1 MSKRQYTRILY
12 QIRMKKGYLR
22 VSYVYNKF
30 KGNHEDVIQL
40 EILNEKQD
48 YTKLNMRTD
57 EAVLIAGGLNFVT
70 GLKLAKII

>member
-1 MSKRQYTRILY
+1 MSKRQYTRTLY

-22 VSYVYNKF
+22 VSYVYNKS
-30 KGNHEDVIQL
+30 KGNPEDVIQL

-57 EAVLIAGGLNFVT
+57 EAVLIAG
-70 GLKLAKII
+70 

>member
-1 MSKRQYTRILY
+1 MSKRQYTRTLY

-22 VSYVYNKF
+22 VSYIYNKS
-30 KGNHEDVIQL
+30 KGNPEDVIQL

-57 EAVLIAGGLNFVT
+57 EAVLIAGGLNFVA

>member
-1 MSKRQYTRILY
+1 MSKRQYTRKLY

-22 VSYVYNKF
+22 VSYVYNKS
-30 KGNHEDVIQL
+30 KGNPEDVIQL

-57 EAVLIAGGLNFVT
+57 EAVLIAG
-70 GLKLAKII
+70 

>member
-1 MSKRQYTRILY
+1 
-12 QIRMKKGYLR
+12 MKKGYLR
-22 VSYVYNKF
+22 VSYVYNKS
-30 KGNHEDVIQL
+30 KGNPEDVIQL

-57 EAVLIAGGLNFVT
+57 EAVLIAGGLNFVA